1 MTTPEEIADWML
13 ETIRTER
20 RLDQDDAVR
29 LVPEKFGQEWV
40 RTSPHGHPALDQ
52 SVVKAFRK
60 AHDGTV
66 QWDRDRRFWSPK
78 K

>member
-13 ETIRTER
+13 ETIRTVG

-52 SVVKAFRK
+52 SVV
-60 AHDGTV
+60 
-66 QWDRDRRFWSPK
+66 
-78 K
+78 

>member
-13 ETIRTER
+13 ETIRTEG

-40 RTSPHGHPALDQ
+40 RTSPTDTPPWI
-52 SVVKAFRK
+52 SR
-60 AHDGTV
+60 
-66 QWDRDRRFWSPK
+66 S
-78 K
+78 